1 MPNSLYLVFIVCHAV
16 RWIPNIFEFTET
28 DEGRPVRWPEWA
40 HKVSQVS
47 HLLTVLSSSV
57 NFYIYLLKHG
67 RREVSGWGRRTS
79 PWTDSMAVSD
89 NVSHIVLLS
98 ALWRN

>member
-1 MPNSLYLVFIVCHAV
+1 M
-16 RWIPNIFEFTET
+16 
-28 DEGRPVRWPEWA
+28 RWPEWA

-67 RREVSGWGRRTS
+67 RREVSGFLSRRTS
-79 PWTDSMAVSD
+79 PWTDSLAVSD
-89 NVSHIVLLS
+89 NVSLNTDLISQDTNHNFI
-98 ALWRN
+98 

>member
-1 MPNSLYLVFIVCHAV
+1 MPNI
-16 RWIPNIFEFTET
+16 WEFTKT
-28 DEGRPVRWPEWA
+28 CEGRPVERLPDWA

-67 RREVSGWGRRTS
+67 RREVSGWTRRTS
-79 PWTDSMAVSD
+79 PWTESMAVSD
-89 NVSHIVLLS
+89 NVSH
-98 ALWRN
+98 